1 MGLCRTSVKCFDK
14 SKNFL
19 RKFKHLTEDQ
29 IGPERKLPFFFK
41 KNVGGR
47 RIRGLKLPSKRFL
60 EGGPRSGYPH
70 FWQKTEKIV

>member
-41 KNVGGR
+41 KMWVGEE
-47 RIRGLKLPSKRFL
+47 S
-60 EGGPRSGYPH
+60 EA
-70 FWQKTEKIV
+70 